1 MSLIKKIDEYR
12 LTTVYTAGALAAS
25 AAYEI
30 YDNQYEV
37 PDQRLSRDMILGFL
51 FAAILSAMISC
62 AKKRRTKVFASIAS
76 FTLWAGRL
84 ICGVMMSS
92 FSDIYRGE
100 DNSLIY
106 WCITGFGI
114 LSAMISVFGQW
125 LRNKRENRENAKE
138 LEPVKLRFVA

>member
-51 FAAILSAMISC
+51 FAAILAAMISC
-62 AKKRRTKVFASIAS
+62 AKKRRTKVFASAAS
-76 FTLWAGRL
+76 FSLWAGRL

-92 FSDIYRGE
+92 FSDIYHGE
-100 DNSLIY
+100 DNSLVY

-114 LSAMISVFGQW
+114 LTGAVSLAGQW
-125 LRNKRENRENAKE
+125 LRNKREVRENAKE